1 MTKENILKELDLS
14 LADRKK
20 DKEYII
26 KLMDTKDKVRYLRI
40 VKGYT
45 QTESAEIIGIS
56 TRQIQ
61 RLEKKIKAN

>member
-1 MTKENILKELDLS
+1 MIKENILKELDLS
-14 LADRKK
+14 LADRTK

-26 KLMDTKDKVRYLRI
+26 NLMDTKDKVRYLRI

>member
-26 KLMDTKDKVRYLRI
+26 NLMDTKDKVRYLRI

>member
-45 QTESAEIIGIS
+45 QIESAEIIGIS